1 MAEIRKADDKAQEEN
16 TGKTPEAAA
25 VSGVIGGQPNQEIH
39 MQASVVSHANDT
51 TLSEPDMIAMKEH
64 ETPEEYK
71 ARIAQIQENR
81 FGFFDS
87 ETEAK
92 KISAGSVAPK
102 TNVFEHPSKHALE
115 SMPPVSSVLDTPPY
129 GSAIKLNVQITNVPE
144 VSDSIKPQEL
154 MHYADVAFE
163 AGAQAVRPVEKYMAQ
178 PNAVNDS
185 LVGIGPVLD
194 NAVNYYANTA
204 ADQVGRDI
212 QAALGFA
219 GETLENALSHA
230 LTPEERA
237 KDAGTVMPL
246 FFFESNVKEPIHP
259 ETVQQ
264 LGLDGLQESELSE
277 LGILR
282 ITRKAGKGGDWPVLN
297 ERPSPDVVRQATPE
311 GCVAAVGEMLSEG
324 RFVQSE
330 LFPEVRTIPEELA
343 RKLGP
348 EWISKFVN
356 DKESAFGELQRRGKA
371 WGAELHD
378 TFFHRIKMGH
388 MVVVDGIDEVG
399 NVVIRDPQDAT
410 RYEMTR
416 QDFMEYWT
424 ARGVWR

>member
-1 MAEIRKADDKAQEEN
+1 MSEIQKPADQAEERSVQTTSE
-16 TGKTPEAAA
+16 TAA
-25 VSGVIGGQPNQEIH
+25 VSGVIGGQQNQDIH
-39 MQASVVSHANDT
+39 MQASAVSHANDT

-64 ETPEEYK
+64 ETPEEYR
-71 ARIAQIQENR
+71 ARVAQIQENR

-92 KISAGSVAPK
+92 QASAQSVATK
-102 TNVFEHPSKHALE
+102 TKIFEHPAKQGLE
-115 SMPPVSSVLDTPPY
+115 PIPPVSSVLNELPY
-129 GSAIKLNVQITNVPE
+129 GSTVKLNVQITNVPE
-144 VSDSIKPQEL
+144 VSESIKPQEL
-154 MHYADVAFE
+154 LHYADVAFE
-163 AGAQAVRPVEKYMAQ
+163 AGAQAVKPVEKYMTQ
-178 PNAVNDS
+178 PNAVSDS

-194 NAVNYYANTA
+194 NTVNYYANTA
-204 ADQVGRDI
+204 AEQVGRDI
-212 QAALGFA
+212 KTALGFA

-230 LTPEERA
+230 LMPEERA
-237 KDAGTVMPL
+237 KVAGTVMPL
-246 FFFESNVKEPIHP
+246 FFFESNVKEPIRSDA
-259 ETVQQ
+259 VKQ
-264 LGLDGLQESELSE
+264 LGLDGLKESELSE

-297 ERPSPDVVRQATPE
+297 ERPSPDVVQQMTPD

-324 RFVQSE
+324 RFGQLE
-330 LFPEVRTIPEELA
+330 LYPEVNTMPEELA

-348 EWISKFVN
+348 EWTSKFVN
-356 DKESAFGELQRRGKA
+356 DKESAFTELHRRGKP

-378 TFFHRIKMGH
+378 TFFHRIRMGH
-388 MVVVDGIDEVG
+388 MVVVEGIDEVG

-416 QDFMEYWT
+416 HHFMEYWT